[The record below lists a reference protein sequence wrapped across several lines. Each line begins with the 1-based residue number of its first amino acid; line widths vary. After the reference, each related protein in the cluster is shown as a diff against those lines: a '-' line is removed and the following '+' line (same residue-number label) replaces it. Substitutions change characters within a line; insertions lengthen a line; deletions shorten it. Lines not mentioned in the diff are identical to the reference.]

1 MYLDTAIIVKLLVR
15 EADSDWFDAALAGQR
30 FETSELALVEV
41 RSALLAKE
49 RAGYITARERVGAG
63 EEFSAMVA
71 EDLVRLLPLN
81 RLVVERAGAIQLAC
95 HPRIPLRTLDALHVA
110 TCDLHRC
117 GALST
122 TDARVRAACEQFAI
136 ALLPGALEEVTHVRK
151 SASETPEPT
160 RCRRSTSS
168 PGRMGLGK
176 PPSRIATFRMKLNSW
191 NL

>member
-15 EADSDWFDAALAGQR
+15 EADSNWFDAALAGQY
-30 FETSELALVEV
+30 FETSELALAEV

-49 RAGYITARERVGAG
+49 RAGYITARERIGAG
-63 EEFSAMVA
+63 EKFSAMVA

-81 RLVVERAGAIQLAC
+81 RMVIERAGAIQLAC

-117 GALST
+117 GTLST

-136 ALLPGALEEVTHVRK
+136 ALLPAALDDVARVKKRTGENT
-151 SASETPEPT
+151 
-160 RCRRSTSS
+160 
-168 PGRMGLGK
+168 
-176 PPSRIATFRMKLNSW
+176 
-191 NL
+191 